1 MVARGRVR
9 QKKSARADMESA
21 PTAYGSAS
29 SMTRGS
35 FRRHKVPAG
44 SPLQSIFGEVLLC
57 FLLFFAQQH
66 TVGFPAQHQQDLQL
80 VRAQLQTGPPKQL
93 QQPLGIP
100 LLCQAG
106 ILLRQ
111 LQQPLLKLTVRIEC
125 QLKQTAS
132 SNSSGA
138 RFSLLFQNHF
148 ILIPLFCAGRL
159 YHDKRNTQN
168 KRLFFVKQ
176 RFFCVKYLWQHRT
189 IPA

>member
-1 MVARGRVR
+1 LVARGRVR

-125 QLKQTAS
+125 PVEADGILKFE
-132 SNSSGA
+132 
-138 RFSLLFQNHF
+138 RC
-148 ILIPLFCAGRL
+148 PLFSAFPKPFHTDSPILR
-159 YHDKRNTQN
+159 RP
-168 KRLFFVKQ
+168 F
-176 RFFCVKYLWQHRT
+176 
-189 IPA
+189 IP